1 MGRCGASRRVGATG
15 GSHGGAAGQSRPLQ
29 AASSH
34 RGVASLSATLLRT
47 SAANFSFAS
56 ELDSCRGGKQRMPDA
71 HRHLR
76 RARLLLRARVRTRQQ
91 AAAGGTRFCE
101 SLRCGPPPLKPP
113 PPKVA
118 AQSLH
123 LSGLHLSGLHLQ
135 ASWSG
140 PVGSLVGAAYQISY
154 RPLWWAR
161 SQQRIATP
169 TSSNPTEKV
178 YNGICSHM
186 ADPGHLSHLERPN
199 YDFATYLNQRIRAAR
214 T

>member
-118 AQSLH
+118 AQASPLKPH
-123 LSGLHLSGLHLQ
+123 LSGLTSQASPLRPHLSGLTSRLP
-135 ASWSG
+135 G
-140 PVGSLVGAAYQISY
+140 
-154 RPLWWAR
+154 RAR
-161 SQQRIATP
+161 
-169 TSSNPTEKV
+169 
-178 YNGICSHM
+178 
-186 ADPGHLSHLERPN
+186 
-199 YDFATYLNQRIRAAR
+199 
-214 T
+214 